1 MKQDYQIW
9 NILHDG
15 ELTEI
20 KGTIP
25 GRLTIKVEIKYLAN
39 ILQGQYDH
47 IIIILQNCTLFEYE
61 RLWKKDEIEIFT
73 DLAAL
78 NTISPKLMALSCDE
92 MDDYLLIYD
101 ICGSIKTRYDSVE
114 LRLEDGNSLSF
125 QELDNASQEYWE
137 NFGKK

>member
-47 IIIILQNCTLFEYE
+47 IIVILQNCTLFEYE